1 MKPAQTIVFLI
12 ATLVAL
18 PTCGHSDEIGWDKF
32 VDHAQRIG
40 SFGEWTTDAVAKD
53 MWVGIPAGIKYTA
66 TEESRLS
73 EDGTRV
79 IGSYIWKT
87 EDGRVISIG
96 SGVTFFDTKRRKIV
110 RRGSGFDMGE
120 PYDGLHVLQEMGD
133 SMVWLYTENSQGK
146 TTRYRTIERMV
157 DRNHVEWSVR
167 RADGTGPT
175 MSSVRR
181 RTGVSDATE
190 DVVKGTDETGGDLS
204 SVTSSGPDVD
214 LIKNM
219 VESWKSGDIDKW
231 RSYYSEDAKYQQ
243 NAWGKM
249 APIAELD
256 ALHRSFHKQ
265 LKDKPTI
272 SNAIY
277 EVITTKNG
285 AKRAHLWFEAECRFK
300 SGEVV
305 TNVVF
310 ASYGINDA
318 GKITYDWAIYDSA
331 GLPED
336 ALDFKNK

>member
-1 MKPAQTIVFLI
+1 MKSALTMVFLI

-18 PTCGHSDEIGWDKF
+18 PICGYAEEIDWDKF

-40 SFGEWTTDAVAKD
+40 SFGEWTTDTVTKD
-53 MWVGIPAGIKYTA
+53 IWVGIPAGIKYTA
-66 TEESRLS
+66 TEEIRLS
-73 EDGTRV
+73 ADGTRV
-79 IGSYIWKT
+79 TGSEIWKT
-87 EDGRVISIG
+87 KDGRVLSVG
-96 SGVTFFDTKRRKIV
+96 SGVTFFDTKRKKIV
-110 RRGSGFDMGE
+110 RRISGLDMGK
-120 PYDGLHVLQEMGD
+120 PYDGLAVLQEMGD
-133 SMVWLYTENSQGK
+133 SIVWLYTENSQGK
-146 TTRYRTIERMV
+146 TTRYRTVERVV
-157 DRNHVEWSVR
+157 DRNHIMSSIR

-181 RTGVSDATE
+181 RVVRATN
-190 DVVKGTDETGGDLS
+190 KTGGDLS

-219 VESWKSGDIDKW
+219 VESWRSGDIDRW
-231 RSYYSEDAKYQQ
+231 RSYYSKDAKYRQ

-256 ALHRSFHKQ
+256 ALHRSFHKK
-265 LKDKPTI
+265 LKGKPTI
-272 SNAIY
+272 RKAIY
-277 EVITTKNG
+277 EVITTKDG
-285 AKRAHLWFEAECRFK
+285 TKRAHLWFEAEVRFK

-318 GKITYDWAIYDSA
+318 GKITSDWAIYDSA

-336 ALDFKNK
+336 ALDFKTK